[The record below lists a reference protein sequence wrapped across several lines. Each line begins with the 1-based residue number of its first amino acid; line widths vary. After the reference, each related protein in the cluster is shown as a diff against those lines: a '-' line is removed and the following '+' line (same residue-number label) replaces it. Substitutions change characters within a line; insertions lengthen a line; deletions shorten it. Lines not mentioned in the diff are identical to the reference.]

1 MYKYIVLLPLS
12 CPSSSG
18 SRCKASFD
26 DGGGAATETGEEQ
39 EGAAAVGKEEG
50 GDGERGE
57 DEGTRGTIETTLCEC
72 GRV

>member
-1 MYKYIVLLPLS
+1 MLLPLS
-12 CPSSSG
+12 YPSSSG
-18 SRCKASFD
+18 SRCEALCD

-39 EGAAAVGKEEG
+39 EGATAVGKEEG

-57 DEGTRGTIETTLCEC
+57 DEGTRGTIEATLCEC